1 MRYSEADLP
10 GFGKKFSIKLK
21 SGQELILIIHSTGKR
36 ELYLMQGE
44 EASCVIQLTQ
54 DEAKE
59 LGFLMAG
66 AKYEAV
72 STGRM
77 EAILRELV
85 IEWVKVEEGSKFI
98 DKTIAELEIR
108 RKTGVSVVAID
119 RQGKLIPTPDPFKE
133 KILPGDI
140 LVVIGTRQQL
150 NSFLELC
157 GKCST

>member
-1 MRYSEADLP
+1 
-10 GFGKKFSIKLK
+10 
-21 SGQELILIIHSTGKR
+21 LIIHSTGKR

-44 EASCVIQLTQ
+44 EASCVIELTQ

-72 STGRM
+72 STERM
-77 EAILRELV
+77 EAILKELV

-150 NSFLELC
+150 KSFL
-157 GKCST
+157 

>member
-44 EASCVIQLTQ
+44 EASCVIELTQ

-77 EAILRELV
+77 EAILKELV

>member
-10 GFGKKFSIKLK
+10 GFGKRFSIKLK

-44 EASCVIQLTQ
+44 EASCVIELTQ

-72 STGRM
+72 STERM
-77 EAILRELV
+77 EALSKELV

-150 NSFLELC
+150 KSFLELYSYPY
-157 GKCST
+157 G

>member
-21 SGQELILIIHSTGKR
+21 SGQELILIILSTGKR

-44 EASCVIQLTQ
+44 EASCVIELTQ

-72 STGRM
+72 SMGRM
-77 EAILRELV
+77 EAILKELV

>member
-1 MRYSEADLP
+1 MRYSEVDLP
-10 GFGKKFSIKLK
+10 GFGKRFSIKLK

-36 ELYLMQGE
+36 EIYLMQGE
-44 EASCVIQLTQ
+44 EASCVIELTQ

-59 LGFLMAG
+59 LGFLLAG

-72 STGRM
+72 STERM
-77 EAILRELV
+77 EALSKELV

-119 RQGKLIPTPDPFKE
+119 RQGKLIPTPDPYKE

-150 NSFLELC
+150 KSFLELC

>member
-1 MRYSEADLP
+1 
-10 GFGKKFSIKLK
+10 
-21 SGQELILIIHSTGKR
+21 
-36 ELYLMQGE
+36 
-44 EASCVIQLTQ
+44 
-54 DEAKE
+54 
-59 LGFLMAG
+59 
-66 AKYEAV
+66 
-72 STGRM
+72 M
-77 EAILRELV
+77 EALSKELV

-150 NSFLELC
+150 KSFLELC